1 MDRQW
6 CVKRVAE
13 FTQLLS
19 FLVES
24 VVFLLD
30 TTLPS
35 ARFIL
40 HFNSCE
46 KVRNDVRAFPKGNS
60 RFTM

>member
-1 MDRQW
+1 MDRQ
-6 CVKRVAE
+6 CGVKRVAE
-13 FTQLLS
+13 FTQFLS
-19 FLVES
+19 FLLES
-24 VVFLLD
+24 EVFILD

-40 HFNSCE
+40 HFNRCE